1 MKKEIGCL
9 IIHGFG
15 GSLEEVAPLSDYL
28 CDKGFTVVCPKLKG
42 HTGKRRDLNGVSYN
56 DWINSAE
63 EGLQKLESTCDS
75 VILIGFSMGGLIAV
89 NLAFRY
95 KVDGII
101 TLNTPIHYWD
111 FKRILLNISQDI
123 YNKKP
128 TNTRRYIKSSL
139 DKPLSSLINFKIL
152 LIKTKPLLREVKCPV
167 FIAQALEDDTVQKR
181 SAEYIYK
188 NISSQ
193 NRFIKYYEGSGHLIC
208 LSGICNKV
216 FYDIVEFIYYIM
228 EA

>member
-1 MKKEIGCL
+1 MEKETGCL

-15 GSLEEVAPLSDYL
+15 GSIEEVAPLSNFLSDS
-28 CDKGFTVVCPKLKG
+28 GFTVVCPKLKG
-42 HTGKRRDLNGVSYN
+42 HTGKRRDLNGISYN

-63 EGLQKLESTCDS
+63 EGLQRLKSTCDS

-89 NLAFRY
+89 NLALKY

-101 TLNTPIHYWD
+101 TLNTPIYYWD
-111 FKRILLNISQDI
+111 FKKIFLNISQDI

-128 TNTRRYIKSSL
+128 LNTRRYIKSSL
-139 DKPLSSLINFKIL
+139 DKPLSSLINFKML
-152 LIKTKPLLREVKCPV
+152 LIKTKPLLKEVKCPV

-181 SAEYIYK
+181 SAEHIYK
-188 NISSQ
+188 NILSQ
-193 NRFIKYYEGSGHLIC
+193 NKFIKYYEGSGHLIC

-216 FYDIVEFIYYIM
+216 FNDVVEFIYYIM
-228 EA
+228 ET